1 VDIEKV
7 WLTAVDDLPMLK
19 IEVKRILAAVIPE

>member
-19 IEVKRILAAVIPE
+19 IEIRKILTTTLTE